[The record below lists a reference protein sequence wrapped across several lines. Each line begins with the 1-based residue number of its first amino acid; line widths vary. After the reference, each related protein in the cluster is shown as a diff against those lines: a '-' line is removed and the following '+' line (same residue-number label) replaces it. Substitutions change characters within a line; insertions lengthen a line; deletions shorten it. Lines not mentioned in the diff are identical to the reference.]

1 MAEATLMLSGTS
13 RGRGPAIKTI
23 SRAALLRHDVTTPS
37 NAGDEQTVVG
47 CGRPLP
53 GVEIAAVDPNFFGRL
68 EANRIGEI
76 WARGSIIT
84 RGYWHQDQETARA
97 FHAKIDGEGNG
108 HWLRTGDL
116 GFLDENG
123 EVFITGRIKDILIIR
138 GMNHYPQDI
147 EATTQAA
154 HPALRRHC
162 GAAFLVKDDKDTER
176 LVIVQ
181 EVERTHRSNIDHD
194 EVCALIREAIAT
206 EHELSV
212 QQVVLTLPNSVP
224 KTTSGKI
231 QRGLTRTLWLSG
243 QLEEIAADKADQ
255 PDGLS
260 VAALL

>member
-1 MAEATLMLSGTS
+1 
-13 RGRGPAIKTI
+13 
-23 SRAALLRHDVTTPS
+23 
-37 NAGDEQTVVG
+37 
-47 CGRPLP
+47 
-53 GVEIAAVDPNFFGRL
+53 
-68 EANRIGEI
+68 
-76 WARGSIIT
+76 
-84 RGYWHQDQETARA
+84 
-97 FHAKIDGEGNG
+97 
-108 HWLRTGDL
+108 
-116 GFLDENG
+116 
-123 EVFITGRIKDILIIR
+123 
-138 GMNHYPQDI
+138 MNHYPQDI